1 MLFLSFIPSI
11 ILLFSNREDGSGFV
25 NISAAFARLSTCSN
39 STFPPFTCS
48 RMKWNRTS
56 LCLLLSWLTGFFANS
71 MADLL
76 STRITFPFSC
86 FNSSL
91 VRRFLSQTACQ
102 TLQDA
107 ATYSASHV
115 DSVTMGYFFESHVNV
130 VLPMK
135 NTYPDVLFW
144 SSTSPHQSLSES
156 STSR

>member
-25 NISAAFARLSTCSN
+25 NISVAYARLSTCSN
-39 STFPPFTCS
+39 STFPSFTCS
-48 RMKWNRTS
+48 RMKWKRTS
-56 LCLLLSWLTGFFANS
+56 MCLLLIWLTEFFANS

-76 STRITFPFSC
+76 STRITIPFSC

-91 VRRFLSQTACQ
+91 LRRFLSQTAWQ

-115 DSVTMGYFFESHVNV
+115 DSVTMGCFFESQENA

-135 NTYPDVLFW
+135 NTYPDVLFR
-144 SSTSPHQSLSES
+144 SSTFPHQSLSE
-156 STSR
+156 